1 MAITRINIGP
11 VHPSTHGV
19 ARLVVD
25 LDGDT
30 IVKVEPHIGYL
41 HRGVEK
47 LVENRLYLQCPPYM
61 EKIDYV
67 APMSVDELYVSTV
80 ENALKIEVSEKAAYA
95 RVILLE
101 LQRIASHLFFI
112 GSVTNDLGQSFTG
125 FMWGFMD
132 RDKVLRLLENATG
145 QRMFYVNMRL
155 GGINREFPKDFEDK
169 TMEFLDY
176 FEKRLKEY
184 KNFIEKNP
192 IFIQRMKGIG
202 ILNIEDAIN
211 LGVTGHVLRASGVK
225 YDVRKNNPYYKY
237 NELNFHPKIL
247 SDGDN
252 LSRFRIRMMEIKE
265 SIRLIRDS
273 FYKINSAEGSMV
285 GLPVKLVSPK
295 PVNKIS
301 VVSRELPR
309 GEGMMYMVADE
320 KRAYR
325 LSMRAPTFI
334 NLAALNKISKGHRLA
349 DLFSIFGTLDMVMA
363 DVDR

>member
-30 IVKVEPHIGYL
+30 IVNVEPHIGYL

-47 LVENRLYLQCPPYM
+47 LVENRMYMQSPPYM

-67 APMSVDELYVSTV
+67 APMAVDELYVATV
-80 ENALKIEVSEKAAYA
+80 EKALNVEVSEKAAYA
-95 RVILLE
+95 RIILLE

-132 RDKVLRLLENATG
+132 RDKILKLLENATG

-155 GGINREFPKDFEDK
+155 GGINREFPQDFEYQTK
-169 TMEFLDY
+169 EFLDY
-176 FEKRLKEY
+176 LEKRLKDYE
-184 KNFIEKNP
+184 NFIEKNP

-202 ILNIEDAIN
+202 VLNIDDAIN

-225 YDVRKNNPYYKY
+225 YDVRKNNTYYKY
-237 NELNFHPKIL
+237 SELNFHTKIL

-252 LSRFRIRMMEIKE
+252 LSRFRIRMMEIRE

-273 FYKINSAEGSMV
+273 FYKIQKADGSMI
-285 GLPVKLVSPK
+285 GMPVKLFSPK
-295 PVNKIS
+295 PTNKIS
-301 VVSRELPR
+301 IVNRELPR
-309 GEGMMYMVADE
+309 GEGLMYMVADD
-320 KRAYR
+320 KKPYR
-325 LSMRAPTFI
+325 LSIRAPTFI
-334 NLAALNKISKGHRLA
+334 NLAALNKIAKGHKLA